1 MDMTPKTKETEASKQ
16 MGLCQAKKLLK
27 SNRNHHQDEKANCWV
42 KKTFANQIPNEELTY
57 KIHKRTQITQ
67 QQKTDL
73 ILKGAEDLNRYF
85 FKKDKDTV
93 NKH

>member
-1 MDMTPKTKETEASKQ
+1 MDLTPKTKETEANKQ

-57 KIHKRTQITQ
+57 KINKRTRTTQ

-73 ILKGAEDLNRYF
+73 ILKRGRRSEQVFY
-85 FKKDKDTV
+85 KKDNYTV